1 MKRHHRSTL
10 PRVAATAVALL
21 VLLGGLAAAAATND
35 AHAAGRDEKLSGVYA
50 GGIRAD
56 LVARFEAFRGRP
68 ADVVM
73 DFLPG
78 ATWSDIS
85 VPSWWT
91 DHWKRSAY
99 GKQMVVSVPMLP
111 AEGSASLRDGA
122 GGKYN
127 SYWKTA
133 AERLVTNGVANAVIR
148 PGWEHNGDELGIAF
162 LPWSPP
168 GGISSAS
175 ELGTKHAVFTEVAD
189 AHGVSPQQVCLAWML
204 RKSPVVIPIPGS
216 SRPETI
222 RDSVK
227 AAELQL
233 TDEEFARLDAR

>member
-1 MKRHHRSTL
+1 MAGISNADPQQIRE
-10 PRVAATAVALL
+10 AQEI
-21 VLLGGLAAAAATND
+21 LGGRL
-35 AHAAGRDEKLSGVYA
+35 
-50 GGIRAD
+50 
-56 LVARFEAFRGRP
+56 
-68 ADVVM
+68 
-73 DFLPG
+73 
-78 ATWSDIS
+78 
-85 VPSWWT
+85 
-91 DHWKRSAY
+91 
-99 GKQMVVSVPMLP
+99 VSVQNEFSPRFRSSEPELD
-111 AEGSASLRDGA
+111 LC
-122 GGKYN
+122 
-127 SYWKTA
+127 
-133 AERLVTNGVANAVIR
+133 
-148 PGWEHNGDELGIAF
+148 DELGIAF
-162 LPWSPP
+162 LPWSPL